1 MQRHPSFVHGAFARH
16 LIHYRLVVHLP
27 LISLTP
33 QQKLQL
39 QKSRLRVSYS
49 IPCYGAGRTESVYS
63 RSAPT
68 RRSTGSKRRGGRRSL
83 CRATSAIRRPAAEKT
98 APKQRRL

>member
-1 MQRHPSFVHGAFARH
+1 MVMIVFIEATGMFLALGKF
-16 LIHYRLVVHLP
+16 
-27 LISLTP
+27 
-33 QQKLQL
+33 
-39 QKSRLRVSYS
+39 RLRVSYS
-49 IPCYGAGRTESVYS
+49 IPCYGAGRTELVYS

-98 APKQRRL
+98 APKQRRLKGPLEKSS